1 MDIGQIILDELNDWV
16 FNVEDQAGNKMNV
29 VEDCDFK
36 QIIPNIVKKLT
47 IPVVVKSLPSIVEIN
62 FDGHLKC
69 QIETTDKSLT
79 VLKAVNGYGNPI
91 DCNKDKTII
100 TEI

>member
-1 MDIGQIILDELNDWV
+1 MKKINKIFDKIDDELLECWNDD
-16 FNVEDQAGNKMNV
+16 NEYNID
-29 VEDCDFK
+29 
-36 QIIPNIVKKLT
+36 IVKGLLKELKEQL
-47 IPVVVKSLPSIVEIN
+47 ILYGVVKSLPSIVEIN

-79 VLKAVNGYGNPI
+79 VLKAVNGYGNPV